1 LPGLQRLLLSRV
13 FLNQLLG
20 LLLVL
25 LFQSRRIRIHILM
38 FSVLPRLKLLPL
50 LGLPRDQLALLLFV
64 RLVSLCIP

>member
-1 LPGLQRLLLSRV
+1 MQRLLLCRV
-13 FLNQLLG
+13 RLLKLLC

-50 LGLPRDQLALLLFV
+50 LGLPCDQLVLLLFV
-64 RLVSLCIP
+64 LLVSPCIP